1 MLELILE
8 KQNEYEA
15 IFAYYPEKE
24 DKCGKIKINK
34 SSGKIDVIE
43 ISENDELHNYMHHA
57 VSRVLEYYQEKKY
70 EKSVIVAWY

>member
-1 MLELILE
+1 MSMKQYLLIIL
-8 KQNEYEA
+8 KR
-15 IFAYYPEKE
+15 
-24 DKCGKIKINK
+24 NK